1 MVITSLWQVLMLT
14 AGKEIG
20 DLTQKDPLADEQKCS
35 WKGLGARW

>member
-1 MVITSLWQVLMLT
+1 MVITSLWRVLMLI

-20 DLTQKDPLADEQKCS
+20 DLTQKVPLADEQKYT